1 MAISFHLKASSTI
14 TLENIRRQID
24 AELEERRSRV
34 PLSSRIV
41 LKPPT
46 VKPTSITRSRGRRQS
61 PKRSPPKKS
70 PIRSPPRKSPPKRSP
85 PKKSPIRSPPRK
97 SPPKSPI
104 GGPPGKNPSKVSVVV
119 ATRKSPVTRTI
130 KKSSPRRTDKDKA
143 LETIVIDFP
152 EGVNER
158 VLVEELNKYGTVLA
172 VQILRNESDE
182 VLNIARVRFDAK
194 SIVNALVKKG
204 IRIGVLAGSRIQ
216 RTKKGL
222 STVQELDEELEEM

>member
-61 PKRSPPKKS
+61 
-70 PIRSPPRKSPPKRSP
+70 PKRSP